1 MPRYRV
7 CATPGCRCTADPPQR
22 HGPYWQHTRKVA
34 GKTVTT
40 LLTGEQAE
48 RYQEWVIN
56 RRRLDELIAEM
67 KEVSEQARQLLL
79 AQISSP
85 GTGRG
90 GVPPGGVYHL
100 REVRKVSYMACALNL
115 LRLEAFWNGTPLDR
129 RRTSHLARLE
139 LTLAA

>member
-1 MPRYRV
+1 VVDSALGQLTARYRQLLEQVGELGFIASGNLMPRYRV

-85 GTGRG
+85 GTGR
-90 GVPPGGVYHL
+90 
-100 REVRKVSYMACALNL
+100 
-115 LRLEAFWNGTPLDR
+115 
-129 RRTSHLARLE
+129 
-139 LTLAA
+139 